1 MKENLYDLM
10 DWSDI
15 EGIQY
20 ADLDCPRCTLGPSVY
35 KGKTLIQLYVPEAVS
50 VSVKFEKGRRYIRQK
65 RWTMDF
71 LRYWFLVRIMED
83 IR

>member
-35 KGKTLIQLYVPEAVS
+35 KGKTLIQL
-50 VSVKFEKGRRYIRQK
+50 
-65 RWTMDF
+65 
-71 LRYWFLVRIMED
+71 
-83 IR
+83 

>member
-35 KGKTLIQLYVPEAVS
+35 KGKTLICSRSSQCFC
-50 VSVKFEKGRRYIRQK
+50 KI
-65 RWTMDF
+65 
-71 LRYWFLVRIMED
+71 
-83 IR
+83 